1 MKELKS
7 MKPVI
12 AESVL
17 SELIHLYEKQE
28 TEKAKEWI
36 KKLKFVRLH
45 LARLSLENNEQY
57 ESILEL
63 EAQITPLEAAYIT
76 MKRKYEQA
84 EKDLKTLK
92 ENL

>member
-1 MKELKS
+1 MKH

-17 SELIHLYEKQE
+17 SELIDLYEKQG

-45 LARLSLENNEQY
+45 LARLSIENNEQY
-57 ESILEL
+57 EELLSLES
-63 EAQITPLEAAYIT
+63 QITPLEAAYTT

>member
-1 MKELKS
+1 MRQ

-17 SELIHLYEKQE
+17 SELIALYEKQG
-28 TEKAKEWI
+28 TDKAKEWI

-45 LARLSLENNEQY
+45 LARLSIENNDLREENDRVY
-57 ESILEL
+57 LEL
-63 EAQITPLEAAYIT
+63 SPLEAAYIT
-76 MKRKYEQA
+76 MKRKYEKA
-84 EKDLKTLK
+84 EQDLKTLK

>member
-1 MKELKS
+1 MKH

-17 SELIHLYEKQE
+17 SELIALYEKQG
-28 TEKAKEWI
+28 TEKAQEWI

-45 LARLSLENNEQY
+45 LARLSIENNEQY
-57 ESILEL
+57 EEVLSL
-63 EAQITPLEAAYIT
+63 EAQITPLEAAYTT
-76 MKRKYEQA
+76 MKRKYEKA
-84 EKDLKTLK
+84 EQDLKTLK